1 MPPLRKLAPMMLLA
15 LGVAGCAA
23 PSFPETVA
31 SSSTDDRSSVQGDM
45 GHLTYRA
52 VDKMLDTAVG
62 LPPGTPLIVAS
73 LTDAQQ
79 LEQSSLFGNIVADM
93 IRSRLAQRGM
103 RVSEVRLRSAMRLA
117 PGQGELMLS
126 RETRA
131 LLSSPNV
138 AGIVTGTYAVGGERV
153 WVSLKLVSGLDAQVL
168 GASDFALT
176 RQGDVESLLRPAVL
190 ERRVSSR

>member
-1 MPPLRKLAPMMLLA
+1 MMLA

-23 PSFPETVA
+23 PSFPETAA